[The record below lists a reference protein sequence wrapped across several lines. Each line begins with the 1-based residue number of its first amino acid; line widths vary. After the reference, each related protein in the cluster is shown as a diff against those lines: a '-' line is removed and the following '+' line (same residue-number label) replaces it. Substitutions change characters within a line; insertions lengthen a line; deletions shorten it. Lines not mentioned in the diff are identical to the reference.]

1 MIKGKATTILSEN
14 SEKGYY
20 DSKRL
25 SRVRETH
32 FQQLIL
38 SGIVVYI
45 GGGLQTL
52 RSRFDSYS
60 GHSELLFFCK
70 ILRHLLC
77 CVNSM
82 RCPRGF
88 RPMGSNSN
96 SFHATLRMSDQSIQE
111 LMADLQKV
119 LILNIRFHDE
129 LRSIF

>member
-52 RSRFDSYS
+52 RFGFDSYS
-60 GHSELLFFCK
+60 GYSELLLLFFVK
-70 ILRHLLC
+70 
-77 CVNSM
+77 
-82 RCPRGF
+82 
-88 RPMGSNSN
+88 
-96 SFHATLRMSDQSIQE
+96 
-111 LMADLQKV
+111 LQDTYYV
-119 LILNIRFHDE
+119 V
-129 LRSIF
+129 